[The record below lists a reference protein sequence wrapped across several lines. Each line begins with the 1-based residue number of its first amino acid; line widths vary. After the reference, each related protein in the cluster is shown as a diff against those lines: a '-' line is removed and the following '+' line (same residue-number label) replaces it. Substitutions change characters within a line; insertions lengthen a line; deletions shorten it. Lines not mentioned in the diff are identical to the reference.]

1 MAAASFDPFE
11 VLGLERGATKDQIR
25 ASYRELVAR
34 YHPDKHRG
42 NPLEELAA
50 AKLIEINRAYEVLS
64 DDGKRAAYEARGQS
78 PRSAPQHAQSGT
90 VAGAPQPIM
99 KLLNSVGVIVSLI
112 FFLRFGLGLARG
124 ILMGILSV
132 MRMGPVFAIVIVLAI
147 MMGGSYLLRAWRR

>member
-25 ASYRELVAR
+25 TAYRDLVVR

-64 DDGKRAAYEARGQS
+64 DDVKRATYEARSQA
-78 PRSAPQHAQSGT
+78 PRSAPQQARSGT
-90 VAGAPQPIM
+90 VASAPQPM
-99 KLLNSVGVIVSLI
+99 AKLLNSVGVIVSLI
-112 FFLRFGLGLARG
+112 LFLRFGLGLARG
-124 ILMGILSV
+124 ILMGLLSV
-132 MRMGPVFAIVIVLAI
+132 MRMGPIFAIAIVLAI
-147 MMGGSYLLRAWRR
+147 TMGGSYLMRSRRK